1 MHRHGYRGRKFG
13 RETDAR
19 TALLK
24 GLADS
29 LILQGSIETTL
40 PKAKEL
46 RPYLEKMI
54 SKAKQGGLHNRRQII
69 SGVATLEAAHK
80 LIDDI
85 APKLS
90 RRSSG
95 YLRIKRTNLRRG
107 DAAQMAQISFVDDL
121 ASKSTTK
128 QQPVSKSPKAVTKK
142 AIPAKAK
149 P

>member
-128 QQPVSKSPKAVTKK
+128 QQPVSKSSKAVTKK
-142 AIPAKAK
+142 SHSGKG
-149 P
+149 